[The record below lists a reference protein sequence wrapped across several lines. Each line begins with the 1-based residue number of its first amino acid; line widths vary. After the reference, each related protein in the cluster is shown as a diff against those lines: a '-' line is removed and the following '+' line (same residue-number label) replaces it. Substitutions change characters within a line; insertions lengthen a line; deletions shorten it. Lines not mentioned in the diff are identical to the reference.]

1 MISWLPGLILFGVLI
16 AIHEFGHFLA
26 CRLSKV
32 KVEKFSIGFG
42 PELFKIQGKET
53 LYTVSL
59 LPLGGF
65 VKPAGEQISEVAG
78 GKPQPGDYLAAPV
91 SSRIF
96 IVCAGV
102 MMNYFLAFVLLFAF
116 FAMPHTVPA
125 NVIGEIKADSPAA
138 TAGLLKGD
146 RILSVDGKEVKVFSE
161 IKESIVSSSS
171 AALRFNVERK
181 TAAGTVER
189 HDIQIAPQVIERHDL
204 FGKPVSERMAGFV
217 PDSTVTVTEQFSL
230 QDAFKKAGI
239 FEWNYTVLSHKA
251 IFYLITGQMSPKNLS
266 GPVGIVKMSGDAAKQ
281 GIASLLFLAAI
292 LSTGLAVFNLL
303 PFPALD
309 GGHLVFLIWEAIFKK
324 PVSLKV
330 QERAATAGF
339 ILLMG
344 LMVIV
349 FYNDLVNLSV
359 FAKIKSLLHR

>member
-1 MISWLPGLILFGVLI
+1 MSWIPGLVLFGVLI

-26 CRLSKV
+26 CRLTGV

-53 LYTVSL
+53 LYTISL

-78 GKPQPGDYLAAPV
+78 GEPKPGDYLAAPV
-91 SSRIF
+91 SARIF

-102 MMNYFLAFVLLFAF
+102 IMNYLLAFVLLLTF
-116 FAMPHTVPA
+116 FAIPHTVPA
-125 NVIGEIKADSPAA
+125 NVIGEIQKDSPAA
-138 TAGLLKGD
+138 SAGLMKGD
-146 RILSVDGKEVKVFSE
+146 RVLSVNGKAVRVFSE
-161 IKESIVSSSS
+161 IKDSIISTTTD
-171 AALRFNVERK
+171 ALDFKVERPGVPAQMDIRITPNVVERK
-181 TAAGTVER
+181 
-189 HDIQIAPQVIERHDL
+189 DI
-204 FGKPVSERMAGFV
+204 FGKKTTERMAGFI
-217 PDSTVTVTEQFSL
+217 PDTAITVSEQYGFAEAV
-230 QDAFKKAGI
+230 QKAAL
-239 FEWNYTVLSHKA
+239 FEWNYTLMSHKA
-251 IFYLITGQMSPKNLS
+251 IFYLLTGQMSAKNLS
-266 GPVGIVKMSGDAAKQ
+266 GPVGIVKMSGEAAKQ
-281 GIASLLFLAAI
+281 GASALIFLAAI

-309 GGHLVFLIWEAIFKK
+309 GGHLVFLLIEAVTKK
-324 PVSLKV
+324 PVSLKI

-359 FAKIKSLLHR
+359 FTKIKALFHR

>member
-42 PELFKIQGKET
+42 PVLFKIQGKET

-65 VKPAGEQISEVAG
+65 VKPAGEQISEVEG
-78 GKPQPGDYLAAPV
+78 GEPRPGDYLAAPV
-91 SSRIF
+91 GSRIF

-102 MMNYFLAFVLLFAF
+102 IMNYFLAFVLLFAF

-138 TAGLLKGD
+138 AAGLLKGD
-146 RILSVDGKEVKVFSE
+146 RVLSVNGKPVKVFSE
-161 IKESIVSSSS
+161 IKESIV
-171 AALRFNVERK
+171 APNADVLYFAVERK
-181 TAAGTVER
+181 NETGQIEQK
-189 HDIQIAPQVIERHDL
+189 DIQITPQVIERHDL
-204 FGKPVSERMAGFV
+204 FGKPTSERMAGFT
-217 PDSTVTVTEQFSL
+217 PDASVTISEQFSL
-230 QDAFKKAGI
+230 TEALQKAAV

-266 GPVGIVKMSGDAAKQ
+266 GPVGIVKMSGEAAKQ
-281 GIASLLFLAAI
+281 GVASILFLAAI

-309 GGHLVFLIWEAIFKK
+309 GGHLVFLLWEAIFKK
-324 PVSLKV
+324 PVSLKI
-330 QERAATAGF
+330 QERAATVGF

-349 FYNDLVNLSV
+349 FYNDLANLSV
-359 FAKIKSLLHR
+359 FTKIKALFHR

>member
-1 MISWLPGLILFGVLI
+1 MLSWIPGLILFGVLI
-16 AIHEFGHFLA
+16 AIHELGHFIA

-53 LYTVSL
+53 LYTISL

-65 VKPAGEQISEVAG
+65 VKPAGEQISEVEG

-102 MMNYFLAFVLLFAF
+102 LMNYFLAFVLLLAF

-125 NVIGEIKADSPAA
+125 NVIGEIQKDSPAA
-138 TAGLLKGD
+138 AAGLMKGD
-146 RILSVDGKEVKVFSE
+146 RILAVNGKEVRIFSE
-161 IKESIVSSSS
+161 VKEGIVSTTSDTLDFKIERQG
-171 AALRFNVERK
+171 AFDQAVQLNVSVTPTAMERK
-181 TAAGTVER
+181 DV
-189 HDIQIAPQVIERHDL
+189 
-204 FGKPVSERMAGFV
+204 FGKKTTERVAGFIPDASVTVSEQYSFA
-217 PDSTVTVTEQFSL
+217 EAIQ
-230 QDAFKKAGI
+230 KAAV

-251 IFYLITGQMSPKNLS
+251 IFYLITGQMSPKNLA
-266 GPVGIVKMSGDAAKQ
+266 GPVGIVKMSGEAAKQ
-281 GIASLLFLAAI
+281 GAAALIFLAAI

-309 GGHLVFLIWEAIFKK
+309 GGHLVFLLIEAVTKK
-324 PVSLKV
+324 PVSLKI
-330 QERAATAGF
+330 QERAATVGF

-359 FAKIKSLLHR
+359 FTKIKDFFHR

>member
-1 MISWLPGLILFGVLI
+1 MLSWIPGLVLFGVLI

-26 CRLSKV
+26 CRLTKV
-32 KVEKFSIGFG
+32 KVDKFSIGFG

-53 LYTVSL
+53 LYTISL

-78 GKPQPGDYLAAPV
+78 GKPQAGDYLAASV
-91 SSRIF
+91 GARIF

-102 MMNYFLAFVLLFAF
+102 IMNYLLAFVLLFAF
-116 FAMPHTVPA
+116 FVMPHTIPA
-125 NVIGEIKADSPAA
+125 NVLGEIQKDSPAA
-138 TAGLLKGD
+138 AAGLLKGD
-146 RILSVDGKEVKVFSE
+146 RVVSVDGTPTQTFSE
-161 IKESIVSSSS
+161 IKEKVIASSSS
-171 AALRFNVERK
+171 DLNFVIERVDG
-181 TAAGTVER
+181 AGNKVPINLKVQPR
-189 HDIQIAPQVIERHDL
+189 IVERHDL
-204 FGKPVSERMAGFV
+204 FGKKYSERFAGFI
-217 PDSTVTVTEQFSL
+217 PDSNVTIPEQYSL
-230 QDAFKKAGI
+230 GEAIQRAAV
-239 FEWNYTVLSHKA
+239 FEWNYTVMSHKA
-251 IFYLITGQMSPKNLS
+251 IFYLITGQMSAKNLS

-281 GIASLLFLAAI
+281 GASALIFLAAI

-309 GGHLVFLIWEAIFKK
+309 GGHLVFLLIEAITKK
-324 PVSLKV
+324 PVSLKI

-359 FAKIKSLLHR
+359 FSKIKEFFHR

>member
-1 MISWLPGLILFGVLI
+1 MLSWIPGLVLFGVLI

-53 LYTVSL
+53 LYTISI

-65 VKPAGEQISEVAG
+65 VKPAGEQISEVVG
-78 GKPQPGDYLAAPV
+78 GEPKPGDYLAAPV
-91 SSRIF
+91 SARIF

-102 MMNYFLAFVLLFAF
+102 LMNYFLAFVLLLTF
-116 FAMPHTVPA
+116 FAMPHTIPA
-125 NVIGEIKADSPAA
+125 NVIGEIQKDSPAA
-138 TAGLLKGD
+138 AAGLRKGD
-146 RILSVDGKEVKVFSE
+146 RVIAVNGKPVHIFSE
-161 IKESIVSSSS
+161 IKESIVSTTSPVLDFKVER
-171 AALRFNVERK
+171 AGVFNQTAQLDVHITPNVVERK
-181 TAAGTVER
+181 
-189 HDIQIAPQVIERHDL
+189 DI
-204 FGKPVSERMAGFV
+204 FGKKTTERMAGFI
-217 PDSTVTVTEQFSL
+217 PDATVTIAEKYGFGE
-230 QDAFKKAGI
+230 AIRKAAA
-239 FEWNYTVLSHKA
+239 FEWNYTLMSHKA
-251 IFYLITGQMSPKNLS
+251 IFYLLTGQMSPKNLS
-266 GPVGIVKMSGDAAKQ
+266 GPVGIVKMSGEAAKQ
-281 GIASLLFLAAI
+281 GASALIFLAAI

-309 GGHLVFLIWEAIFKK
+309 GGHLVFLLIEAITKR
-324 PVSLKV
+324 PVSLKI
-330 QERAATAGF
+330 QERAATIGF

-359 FAKIKSLLHR
+359 IAKIKALFHH

>member
-1 MISWLPGLILFGVLI
+1 MLSWIPGLILFGVLI

-53 LYTVSL
+53 LYTISL

-102 MMNYFLAFVLLFAF
+102 MMNYFLAFVLLLAF

-125 NVIGEIKADSPAA
+125 TVIGEIQKDSPAA
-138 TAGLLKGD
+138 EAGLLKGD
-146 RILSVDGKEVKVFSE
+146 RILSVDGKEVRIFSDV
-161 IKESIVSSSS
+161 KEAIVSTTATMIDFKVERSG
-171 AALRFNVERK
+171 AFDTVTQVDVRLTPNVVERK
-181 TAAGTVER
+181 DV
-189 HDIQIAPQVIERHDL
+189 
-204 FGKPVSERMAGFV
+204 FGKKTTERMAGFI
-217 PDSTVTVTEQFSL
+217 PDATVTVSEQYNFIEAI
-230 QDAFKKAGI
+230 QKAAI

-251 IFYLITGQMSPKNLS
+251 IFYLITGQMSPKNLA
-266 GPVGIVKMSGDAAKQ
+266 GPVGIVKMSGEAAKQ
-281 GIASLLFLAAI
+281 GASAIIFLAAI

-309 GGHLVFLIWEAIFKK
+309 GGHLVFLLIEAVTKK
-324 PVSLKV
+324 PVSLKI

-359 FAKIKSLLHR
+359 FEKIKGLFH

>member
-1 MISWLPGLILFGVLI
+1 MLSWIPGLVLFGVLI

-26 CRLSKV
+26 CRLSGV

-53 LYTVSL
+53 LYTISL

-91 SSRIF
+91 GSRIF

-102 MMNYFLAFVLLFAF
+102 IMNYFLAFVLLFAF
-116 FAMPHTVPA
+116 FAMAHSVPA
-125 NVIGEIKADSPAA
+125 NVIGEIQKDSPAA
-138 TAGLLKGD
+138 VAGLMKGD
-146 RILSVDGKEVKVFSE
+146 KVLSVNGKAVRVFSE
-161 IKESIVSSSS
+161 IKEEIVSTKTPVLDFKVERAGAFES
-171 AALRFNVERK
+171 LNQVDIQITPNVVERK
-181 TAAGTVER
+181 
-189 HDIQIAPQVIERHDL
+189 DI
-204 FGKPVSERMAGFV
+204 FGKTTTERMAGFI
-217 PDSTVTVTEQFSL
+217 PDATVTVTEQYGVL
-230 QDAFKKAGI
+230 QAIRKAAV
-239 FEWNYTVLSHKA
+239 FEWNYTVMSHKA

-281 GIASLLFLAAI
+281 GIASLIFLAAI

-309 GGHLVFLIWEAIFKK
+309 GGHLVFLLIEAITKK

-330 QERAATAGF
+330 QERAATVGF

-359 FAKIKSLLHR
+359 FTKIKALFHR